1 MESMETVVAFIIKK
15 SETEILSKAE
25 PDTQKMG
32 SWDPGILEPEE
43 HFRGLPA

>member
-32 SWDPGILEPEE
+32 SWDPRSRGTFQGITCINY
-43 HFRGLPA
+43 